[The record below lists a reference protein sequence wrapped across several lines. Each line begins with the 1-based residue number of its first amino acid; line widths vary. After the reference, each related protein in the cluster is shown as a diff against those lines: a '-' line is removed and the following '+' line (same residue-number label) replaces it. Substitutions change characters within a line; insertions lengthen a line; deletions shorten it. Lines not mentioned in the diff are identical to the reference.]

1 MASELE
7 SLIPSGRMFQCL
19 GATTAKPPSPNM
31 TVRLLGITSALAV
44 FCDRK
49 CFVGVYI
56 LYILAIFSDVHSR
69 LNFVCYHSIVH

>member
-31 TVRLLGITSALAV
+31 TLRLLGITSALAV

-49 CFVGVYI
+49 CFVVYMYCI
-56 LYILAIFSDVHSR
+56 YLQYFLMYTVD
-69 LNFVCYHSIVH
+69 